1 MRWYSRSISI
11 CLLSLLTL
19 VSETTLAQTGG
30 PAAAQAWGKTRPAVT
45 VQPDGLYVCEAEE
58 FRVTAPP
65 AGTTGW
71 VAKRWGENYYAATFA
86 NSFLSRKAFLGAPEQ
101 CDHTAASINVD
112 IKHPGR
118 YLVLVRYEA
127 VYRFE
132 TQFHVRIE
140 QGGRKVFDRRYGA
153 RNNLKIWAFGQ
164 QLKTEVGWSWGA
176 AENVVWE
183 GHDAFV
189 DLEPG
194 RATIRLLADRQPEPA
209 ARRNIDLVMLTT
221 DVQQVKMRIE
231 KENYLPLDGMLTQ
244 SGDVWLRVTNLGRQP
259 LAFQGRGAPSGGN
272 WQQHSPYWVH
282 LRNWQTPSI
291 EIPPGKT
298 SDWVEVGGTMDS
310 LNDGQWF
317 WTGDGRYRAEFG
329 LKVPSGR
336 IEAIGTFTGQD
347 DLTLGADADTRYS
360 RRLRKLDQVL
370 YDLLDYLKRENPA
383 PHGRTPQRTTIYGY
397 TFDPLDDGKHAAAVA
412 EFKRLFALADTK
424 AEISGGRGYIDV
436 RGVSTEKLPQ
446 RCRDL
451 GDKAKNIA
459 VVSLGDEIRLP
470 RPGGDAAAEEFRR
483 WLESRRLT
491 PSDLDPTAGGDWG
504 KITYS
509 VDPQTKDGKPGL
521 YYWSRR
527 YQYHYGIQAI
537 KRRTDILRRHLPNA
551 GIGANYSPHYPQE
564 HMFLGEVFKWVTV
577 FREDG
582 MTLPWSEDYIWQVP
596 IGTPQMNN
604 INLDL
609 FRAAL
614 RHRPDRKILYYV
626 MPHMPNNTPRQWRR
640 LFYGALAH
648 GMKIV
653 DLFEFRP
660 VHVAYTE
667 NHVDDPAMYKMVLGS
682 FRELGLF
689 EDIVQDGRVRSAEAA
704 LWFSETGD
712 IWGDSRGSFA
722 AAKRALYTAIRHRQI
737 PLDFVVEQDALDGTL
752 AKYKVLYLT
761 DAHVSSAASQ
771 RIAAWV
777 HQGGVLLATA
787 GAGMFDELN
796 RPNKTLRQLLG
807 VEQTSLDAPQG
818 AQVIWIK
825 QDLPF
830 VKPIQTVKVMLP
842 VGGAVAGVPPS
853 GDAES
858 ADAAT
863 PKDTLPVFCVRSRI
877 RATSGETVGS
887 FSDGSAAIVSHQSG
901 KGRTLY
907 CAFLPGLSYYKPA
920 IPLRPVDRGATD
932 DAMIHFLPTDF
943 DPLAARL
950 IALPAASLKLP
961 VRCNQPLVET
971 TIIQSPH
978 GVVIPLVNWSGRAED
993 DLRVSVNIPLPSG
1006 RISVASGLPIGV
1018 RRFGATTELTFE
1030 MDVADAI
1037 IVRR

>member
-1 MRWYSRSISI
+1 MRWYSLTVSI

-19 VSETTLAQTGG
+19 ASETTVAQTDG
-30 PAAAQAWGKTRPAVT
+30 PAAAQAWGKKRSAVT
-45 VQPDGLYVCEAEE
+45 AQPDGLYICEAEE
-58 FRVTAPP
+58 FQVTAPP
-65 AGTTGW
+65 AGKTGW
-71 VAKRWGENYYAATFA
+71 AAKRWGENYYAATFA
-86 NSFLSRKAFLGAPEQ
+86 NTFLSRKAFLGAPEQ
-101 CDHTAASINVD
+101 CDDAAASINVD
-112 IKHPGR
+112 IKQAGR

-127 VYRFE
+127 VYRFQ
-132 TQFHVRIE
+132 TQFRVQME
-140 QGGRKVFDRRYGA
+140 QGGRRVFDRRYGA
-153 RNNLKIWAFGQ
+153 RNNLKIWAFRQ
-164 QLKTEVGWSWGA
+164 KLKTEVGWSWGA
-176 AENVVWE
+176 VENLVWE
-183 GHDAFV
+183 GHDALV
-189 DLEPG
+189 NLKPG
-194 RATIRLLADRQPEPA
+194 RATIRLLAGRQPEPA

-221 DVQQVKMRIE
+221 DVEQVKMRIE

-244 SGDVWLRVTNLGRQP
+244 SGDVWLRVTNLGSQP
-259 LAFQGRGAPSGGN
+259 LTFKGRGAPAGGN

-282 LRNWQTPSI
+282 LRNWQAPTI
-291 EIPPGKT
+291 EVQPGKT
-298 SDWVEVGGTMDS
+298 SDWVEVGGVMDS

-317 WTGDGRYRAEFG
+317 WTANGRYKAEFG
-329 LKVPSGR
+329 LKGPSGR
-336 IEAIGTFTGQD
+336 IEALAAFTGQD
-347 DLTLGADADTRYS
+347 DLTLAADADTRYS
-360 RRLRKLDQVL
+360 RRLRKLDRVL
-370 YDLLDYLKRENPA
+370 YDLLDDLKRENPA
-383 PHGRTPQRTTIYGY
+383 PHGRTPRRTIIYGY
-397 TFDPLDDGKHAAAVA
+397 TFEPLDDGKHAAAVT

-424 AEISGGRGYIDV
+424 AETSGGRGYIDV
-436 RGVSTEKLPQ
+436 RGVSTERLEQ
-446 RCRDL
+446 YCRDL

-459 VVSLGDEIRLP
+459 VVSLGDEISLP
-470 RPGGDAAAEEFRR
+470 RPGGDAAADDFRR
-483 WLESRRLT
+483 WLKSRRLT

-509 VDPQTKDGKPGL
+509 VDPKLKDAKPGL

-537 KRRTDILRRHLPNA
+537 KQRTDVLRRHLPNA

-614 RHRPDRKILYYV
+614 RHQPDRKILYYV

-640 LFYGALAH
+640 LFYGSLAH

-689 EDIVQDGRVRSAEAA
+689 EDIVQDGQVRSAEAA

-712 IWGDSRGSFA
+712 IWGDSHGSFA
-722 AAKRALYTAIRHRQI
+722 AAKRALYTAIRHQQI

-761 DAHVSSAASQ
+761 DAHVSAAASQ
-771 RIAAWV
+771 KITAWV
-777 HQGGVLLATA
+777 HHGGVLFATA

-796 RPNKTLRQLLG
+796 RPNKALRKLLG
-807 VEQTSLDAPQG
+807 VEQTSLDSPQG
-818 AQVIWIK
+818 AQIIWIK

-830 VKPIQTVKVMLP
+830 VKPIETVKVMAP
-842 VGGAVAGVPPS
+842 GREAVAEALPS
-853 GDAES
+853 DDAES
-858 ADAAT
+858 AEAGTRAEV
-863 PKDTLPVFCVRSRI
+863 LPVFCVRSRI
-877 RATSGETVGS
+877 RATGGETMGS
-887 FSDGSAAIVSHQSG
+887 FSDGSPAIVSRKAG
-901 KGRTLY
+901 KGKAIY

-950 IALPAASLKLP
+950 IVLPAAGLKLP
-961 VRCNQPLVET
+961 VQCSGPLVET

-978 GVVIPLVNWSGRAED
+978 GVVIPLVNWSNRAED
-993 DLRVSVNIPLPSG
+993 KLRVTVNVPLPSG
-1006 RISVASGLPIGV
+1006 RISLASGRPITAH
-1018 RRFGATTELTFE
+1018 RSGATTELIFKI
-1030 MDVADAI
+1030 DVADAI
-1037 IVRR
+1037 IVRK